1 VRRHIAKGGDEMIVL
16 GIAGTWLTLTA
27 AGFAGLS
34 AFGRAETHDSHEQHE
49 PAVEAGREPLT
60 DASTE
65 SAPSVADMRSLIAR
79 ALL

>member
-1 VRRHIAKGGDEMIVL
+1 MIVL

-34 AFGRAETHDSHEQHE
+34 AFGRGAAHEGCARE
-49 PAVEAGREPLT
+49 SAGRTAHEPLT
-60 DASTE
+60 GASGE
-65 SAPSVADMRSLIAR
+65 PAPSVADMRSLIAR

>member
-1 VRRHIAKGGDEMIVL
+1 VRRHIAKGGNEMIVL

-34 AFGRAETHDSHEQHE
+34 AFGRPETHESREHE
-49 PAVEAGREPLT
+49 PATEAGSEPLMSE
-60 DASTE
+60 STE

>member
-1 VRRHIAKGGDEMIVL
+1 MIVL

-34 AFGRAETHDSHEQHE
+34 AFGRTETHDSHEHE
-49 PAVEAGREPLT
+49 AAVEAGHELPAGT
-60 DASTE
+60 SAE
-65 SAPSVADMRSLIAR
+65 SVPSVADMRSLIAR